1 MTLLAR
7 LARFLF
13 WLLILYWGVALLGR
27 IIAWAMRSSAP
38 SANRGEGPSVAT
50 RRLHRDPVCGTHVSD
65 EISLPLL
72 ESGATLHFCS
82 ESCRNKYVSEHR
94 LAANG

>member
-13 WLLILYWGVALLGR
+13 WLLILSWGVALLR
-27 IIAWAMRSSAP
+27 HIIAWAMQSSSP
-38 SANRGEGPSVAT
+38 SSNPNVGPSVAT
-50 RRLHRDPVCGTHVSD
+50 RRLYRDPVCGTHVSD
-65 EISLPLL
+65 EISLPLR
-72 ESGATLHFCS
+72 ESGLTLHFCS
-82 ESCRNKYVSEHR
+82 ESCRDKYVSAQS